1 MPQMNVRL
9 DPLTMERLERLAL
22 RTGRTKTFYTT
33 EALTQY
39 LDEYEDYFLAKDAL
53 DEFTHSNDE
62 AVDLAAIDWP
72 Q

>member
-1 MPQMNVRL
+1 MNVRL
-9 DPLTMERLERLAL
+9 DQQTKDRLERLAL

-39 LDEYEDYFLAKDAL
+39 LDGYEDYFLAKDAL
-53 DEFTHSNDE
+53 DEFTQSNDE
-62 AVDLAAIDWP
+62 AVDLADIDWP